1 MKTKSIIAGMLST
14 MLLAV
19 GCNKEDGG
27 NRVTPE
33 AGVKTYASFSV
44 SLLNQSTRAA
54 SIDPNAVTEE
64 TKISDLYIYIFNGG
78 VLETKGQ
85 ITLNTD
91 NKGTTALATTTGT
104 KTIYAVPNYEA
115 TGAIGSLQSDFEKQL
130 IDATDI
136 AEENG
141 FFMAGKTEATL
152 TEKTQEQAIEDAN
165 LIKISVA
172 RGAAKVQ
179 MQFGTNVPV
188 KPVVNATV
196 SNVKFTLAQQNSQT
210 YLAKLIAGEFSPKGK
225 TAEQQDNDNNGT
237 YDHLT
242 KLPTTDDELK
252 WINAGTTY
260 QNTYATSKYLAENV
274 NEAPTTG
281 NTSYVLVELTVKP
294 TQTSDASGNFSSSNL
309 GENADFWVIVKHDAA
324 SGDIIFAAKEDAQNV
339 NKILY
344 FAAESDANTYL
355 TTNTANLTNYK
366 VVKYEKGKSYYRLNI
381 RDIRENNLTKKY
393 AVNRN
398 HYYKVNITEI
408 SNLGFNAA
416 AGTIPTNPTTPLE
429 TQTYI
434 SADITIEAWTVVDMN
449 EPLG

>member
-54 SIDPNAVTEE
+54 SNDPNAVTEE
-64 TKISDLYIYIFNGG
+64 TKISHLYIYIFNGG

-85 ITLNTD
+85 IILNAD
-91 NKGTTALATTTGT
+91 NKGTSALATTTGT
-104 KTIYAVPNYEA
+104 KTIYAVANYNNA
-115 TGAIGSLQSDFEKQL
+115 KGDIGSLQSDFEKQL
-130 IDATDI
+130 IAATDI

-152 TEKTQEQAIEDAN
+152 TERTEEEAKQEAN
-165 LIKISVA
+165 LIQISVV

-196 SNVKFTLAQQNSQT
+196 TNARFTLAQQNSQM

-225 TAEQQDNDNNGT
+225 TVEQTDANADGT
-237 YDHLT
+237 YDHLA
-242 KLPTTDDELK
+242 KLPTTDDEFK

-260 QNTYATSKYLAENV
+260 QNTYADSKYLAENV

-281 NTSYVLVELTVKP
+281 NTSYVLVSLQVTPQATADATGNVTATPLTPNTTFYVLAKKDA
-294 TQTSDASGNFSSSNL
+294 TSGK
-309 GENADFWVIVKHDAA
+309 IT
-324 SGDIIFAAKEDAQNV
+324 FATKDD
-339 NKILY
+339 KILY
-344 FAAESDANTYL
+344 FEQNADATTYKGTQVNL
-355 TTNTANLTNYK
+355 NDYEVLEYTN
-366 VVKYEKGKSYYRLNI
+366 GISYYRLNI
-381 RDIRENNLTKKY
+381 RDIRKTALTEKY

-408 SNLGFNAA
+408 SNLGFNTAT
-416 AGTIPTNPTTPLE
+416 GTIPTEPTTPLE

>member
-1 MKTKSIIAGMLST
+1 MRTKSIIAGMLST

-54 SIDPNAVTEE
+54 SNDPNAVTEE
-64 TKISDLYIYIFNGG
+64 TKISHLYIYIFNGG

-85 ITLNTD
+85 ITLDVN

-104 KTIYAVPNYEA
+104 KTIYAVPNYDA
-115 TGAIGSLQSDFEKQL
+115 KGAIGSLQSDFEKQL
-130 IDATDI
+130 IAATDI

-141 FFMAGKTEATL
+141 FFMAGKKEATL
-152 TEKTQEQAIEDAN
+152 TEQDEDVAIAN
-165 LIKISVA
+165 PIAITVA

-188 KPVVNATV
+188 KSVVNAKV
-196 SNVKFTLAQQNSQT
+196 ANAKFTLAQQNTQM
-210 YLAKLIAGEFSPKGK
+210 YLAKLIAGEFSPKGE
-225 TAEQQDNDNNGT
+225 TAEQIDAAQDGT
-237 YDHLT
+237 YDHLM
-242 KLPTTDDELK
+242 KLPSTDDELK
-252 WINAGTTY
+252 WTNAGQTY

-274 NEAPTTG
+274 NETPTTG
-281 NTSYVLVELTVKP
+281 NTSYVLVCLQVTPQATADATGNVTATPLTPNTTFYVLAKKDA
-294 TQTSDASGNFSSSNL
+294 TSGK
-309 GENADFWVIVKHDAA
+309 IT
-324 SGDIIFAAKEDAQNV
+324 FATKDD
-339 NKILY
+339 KILY
-344 FAAESDANTYL
+344 FEQNADATTYKGTQGNL
-355 TTNTANLTNYK
+355 NNYEVLEYTN
-366 VVKYEKGKSYYRLNI
+366 GISYYRLNI
-381 RDIRENNLTKKY
+381 RDIRKTALTEKY

-408 SNLGFNAA
+408 SNLGFNTAT
-416 AGTIPTNPTTPLE
+416 GTIPTDPTTPLE

-434 SADITIEAWTVVDMN
+434 SADITIETWTVVDMN

>member
-44 SLLNQSTRAA
+44 SLLNQSTRAT
-54 SIDPNAVTEE
+54 SNDPNAVTEE
-64 TKISDLYIYIFNGG
+64 TKIHDLYIYIFNGG

-85 ITLNTD
+85 IILNAD
-91 NKGTTALATTTGT
+91 NKGTSALATTTGT
-104 KTIYAVPNYEA
+104 KTIYAVANYNNA
-115 TGAIGSLQSDFEKQL
+115 KGDIGSLQSDFEKQL

-225 TAEQQDNDNNGT
+225 TAEQQDNDNDGT

-242 KLPTTDDELK
+242 KLPTMEDEFK
-252 WINAGTTY
+252 WINARTTY

-274 NEAPTTG
+274 NQTPTTG
-281 NTSYVLVELTVKP
+281 NTSYVLVSLQVTPQAKADGTGTVITTPLTPGTTFYVLAKKEVSSGKI
-294 TQTSDASGNFSSSNL
+294 TFASK
-309 GENADFWVIVKHDAA
+309 DD
-324 SGDIIFAAKEDAQNV
+324 
-339 NKILY
+339 KILY
-344 FAAESDANTYL
+344 FEQETEANTYKTVDQSVADYEVL
-355 TTNTANLTNYK
+355 KYTN
-366 VVKYEKGKSYYRLNI
+366 GISYYRLNI
-381 RDIRENNLTKKY
+381 RDIRKTNLTEKY

-408 SNLGFNAA
+408 SNLGFNTA
-416 AGTIPTNPTTPLE
+416 AGTIPTDPTTPLE

>member
-1 MKTKSIIAGMLST
+1 MRTKSIIAGMLST

-54 SIDPNAVTEE
+54 SNDPNAVTEE

-104 KTIYAVPNYEA
+104 KTIYAVPNYSA
-115 TGAIGSLQSDFEKQL
+115 MGDIGSLQSDFEKQL
-130 IDATDI
+130 IAATDI

-141 FFMAGKTEATL
+141 FFMAGKTEAIL
-152 TEKTQEQAIEDAN
+152 TELTEEMAKQDGN

-196 SNVKFTLAQQNSQT
+196 ANAKFTLAQQNSQT
-210 YLAKLIAGEFSPKGK
+210 YLAKLIVEGFSPKGK
-225 TAEQQDNDNNGT
+225 NTELQDNDNDGT
-237 YDHLT
+237 YDHLM

-252 WINAGTTY
+252 WIDAKTTY
-260 QNTYATSKYLAENV
+260 QNTYADSKYLAENV
-274 NEAPTTG
+274 NQTPTTG
-281 NTSYVLVELTVKP
+281 NTSYVLVSLQVTPNAKADNAGTVTNGGFTAGTTFYVLAKKDA
-294 TQTSDASGNFSSSNL
+294 TSG
-309 GENADFWVIVKHDAA
+309 K
-324 SGDIIFAAKEDAQNV
+324 IIFATKDD
-339 NKILY
+339 KILY
-344 FAAESDANTYL
+344 FEQNADATTYKGTQVTL
-355 TTNTANLTNYK
+355 NDYEVLEYTN
-366 VVKYEKGKSYYRLNI
+366 GISYYRLNI
-381 RDIRENNLTKKY
+381 RDIRKTALTEKY

-408 SNLGFNAA
+408 SNLGFNTAT
-416 AGTIPTNPTTPLE
+416 GTIPTDPTTPLE

>member
-44 SLLNQSTRAA
+44 SLLNQSTRAT
-54 SIDPNAVTEE
+54 STDHNAVAEE
-64 TKISDLYIYIFNGG
+64 TKISDLSIYIFNGG
-78 VLETKGQ
+78 VLETKGK
-85 ITLNTD
+85 IILDTD

-104 KTIYAVPNYEA
+104 KTIYAVANYNNA
-115 TGAIGSLQSDFEKQL
+115 KGDIGSLQSDFEKQL
-130 IDATDI
+130 IAATDI

-141 FFMAGKTEATL
+141 FFMAGKMETTLIEQTEEEA
-152 TEKTQEQAIEDAN
+152 KQDAK
-165 LIKISVA
+165 LIKITVA

-196 SNVKFTLAQQNSQT
+196 TNARFTLAQQNSHT
-210 YLAKLIAGEFSPKGK
+210 YLAKLIVNGFSSKGK
-225 TAEQQDNDNNGT
+225 SDEQIDADQDGT

-252 WINAGTTY
+252 WINAVTTY
-260 QNTYATSKYLAENV
+260 DNAFDNSKYLAENV
-274 NEAPTTG
+274 NQTPTTG
-281 NTSYVLVELTVKP
+281 NTSYVLVSLQVTPQATADGAGNVINTPLTNGTTFYVLAKKELT
-294 TQTSDASGNFSSSNL
+294 SGK
-309 GENADFWVIVKHDAA
+309 IT
-324 SGDIIFAAKEDAQNV
+324 FALKDNQ
-339 NKILY
+339 ILY
-344 FAAESDANTYL
+344 FKQETDATTYK
-355 TTNTANLTNYK
+355 TTQGDLNDYEVLEYTN
-366 VVKYEKGKSYYRLNI
+366 GISYYRLNI
-381 RDIRENNLTKKY
+381 RDIRKTALTEKY

-408 SNLGFNAA
+408 SNLGFNTA
-416 AGTIPTNPTTPLE
+416 AGTIPTDPTTPLE

>member
-44 SLLNQSTRAA
+44 SLLNQSTRAT
-54 SIDPNAVTEE
+54 SNDPNAVTEE
-64 TKISDLYIYIFNGG
+64 TKIHDLYIYIFNGG

-85 ITLNTD
+85 IILNAD
-91 NKGTTALATTTGT
+91 NKGTSALATTTGT
-104 KTIYAVPNYEA
+104 KTIYAVANYNNA
-115 TGAIGSLQSDFEKQL
+115 KGDIGSLQSDFEKQL
-130 IDATDI
+130 IAATDI

-152 TEKTQEQAIEDAN
+152 TERTEEEAKQEAN
-165 LIKISVA
+165 LIQIFVA

-196 SNVKFTLAQQNSQT
+196 ADAKFTLAQQNSQM
-210 YLAKLIAGEFSPKGK
+210 YLAKLTAGEFSPSGT
-225 TAEQQDNDNNGT
+225 TAEQKDDDRDGT

-242 KLPTTDDELK
+242 KLPTTDVEFK
-252 WINAGTTY
+252 WINAATTY
-260 QNTYATSKYLAENV
+260 QNTYANSKYLAENV
-274 NEAPTTG
+274 NENPTTG
-281 NTSYVLVELTVKP
+281 NTSYVLVSLQVTPQATADATGNVTQTALTPGTTFYVLAKKELT
-294 TQTSDASGNFSSSNL
+294 SGK
-309 GENADFWVIVKHDAA
+309 IT
-324 SGDIIFAAKEDAQNV
+324 FALKDNQ
-339 NKILY
+339 ILY
-344 FAAESDANTYL
+344 FKQEVDATTYKNTQVDLATYNVE
-355 TTNTANLTNYK
+355 TYTN
-366 VVKYEKGKSYYRLNI
+366 GISYYRLNI
-381 RDIRENNLTKKY
+381 RDIRETTLPKKY

-408 SNLGFNAA
+408 SNLGFNTA
-416 AGTIPTNPTTPLE
+416 AGTIPTEPTTPLE
-429 TQTYI
+429 TQTHI
-434 SADITIEAWTVVDMN
+434 SADITIEPWTVVDMN

>member
-1 MKTKSIIAGMLST
+1 MRTKSIIAGMLST

-54 SIDPNAVTEE
+54 SNDPNAVTEE
-64 TKISDLYIYIFNGG
+64 TKISHLYIYIFNGG

-85 ITLNTD
+85 ITLDVN

-104 KTIYAVPNYEA
+104 KTIYAVPNYDA
-115 TGAIGSLQSDFEKQL
+115 KGAIGSLQSDFEKQL
-130 IDATDI
+130 IAATDI

-141 FFMAGKTEATL
+141 FFMAGKKEATL
-152 TEKTQEQAIEDAN
+152 TEQDEDVAIAN
-165 LIKISVA
+165 PIAITVA

-188 KPVVNATV
+188 KSVVNAKV
-196 SNVKFTLAQQNSQT
+196 ANAKFTLAQQNTQM
-210 YLAKLIAGEFSPKGK
+210 YLAKLIAGEFSPKGE
-225 TAEQQDNDNNGT
+225 TAEQIDAAQDGT
-237 YDHLT
+237 YDHLM
-242 KLPTTDDELK
+242 KLPSTDDELK
-252 WINAGTTY
+252 WINAGQTY

-274 NEAPTTG
+274 NETPTTG
-281 NTSYVLVELTVKP
+281 NTSYVLVCLQVTPQATADATGNVTATPLTPNTTFYVLAKKDA
-294 TQTSDASGNFSSSNL
+294 TSGK
-309 GENADFWVIVKHDAA
+309 IT
-324 SGDIIFAAKEDAQNV
+324 FATKDD
-339 NKILY
+339 KILY
-344 FAAESDANTYL
+344 FEQNADATTYKGTQGNL
-355 TTNTANLTNYK
+355 NNYEVLEYTN
-366 VVKYEKGKSYYRLNI
+366 GISYYRLNI
-381 RDIRENNLTKKY
+381 RDIRETALTEKY

-408 SNLGFNAA
+408 SNLGFNTAT
-416 AGTIPTNPTTPLE
+416 GTIPTDPTTPLE

-434 SADITIEAWTVVDMN
+434 SADITIETWTVVDMN

>member
-44 SLLNQSTRAA
+44 SLLNQSTRAT
-54 SIDPNAVTEE
+54 SNDSNAVAEE
-64 TKISDLYIYIFNGG
+64 IKINHLYIYIFNGG
-78 VLETKGQ
+78 VLETKGE
-85 ITLNTD
+85 ISLDTD

-115 TGAIGSLQSDFEKQL
+115 IGAIGSLQSDFEKQL

-152 TEKTQEQAIEDAN
+152 IERTEDEAKQDAN

-188 KPVVNATV
+188 KPVVNASV
-196 SNVKFTLAQQNSQT
+196 AEAKFSLAQQNSQM
-210 YLAKLIAGEFSPKGK
+210 YLAKLTAGEFSPKGK
-225 TAEQQDNDNNGT
+225 TAEQKDDDQDGT

-242 KLPTTDDELK
+242 KLPQADAIK
-252 WINAGTTY
+252 WTAGLTAYDNAFANS
-260 QNTYATSKYLAENV
+260 QYLAENV
-274 NEAPTTG
+274 NQTPTTG
-281 NTSYVLVELTVKP
+281 NTSYVLVSLQVTPQAKADGTGNVIATPLTPGTTFYVLAKKEV
-294 TQTSDASGNFSSSNL
+294 SSGK
-309 GENADFWVIVKHDAA
+309 IT
-324 SGDIIFAAKEDAQNV
+324 FATKDD
-339 NKILY
+339 KILY
-344 FAAESDANTYL
+344 FEQNTDATTYQG
-355 TTNTANLTNYK
+355 TQANLNDYEVLEYTN
-366 VVKYEKGKSYYRLNI
+366 GISYYRLNI
-381 RDIRENNLTKKY
+381 RDIRETDLTKKY

-408 SNLGFNAA
+408 SNLGFNTA
-416 AGTIPTNPTTPLE
+416 AGTIPTDPTTPLE

>member
-54 SIDPNAVTEE
+54 SNDSNADEKE
-64 TKISDLYIYIFNGG
+64 TKISDLNIYIFNGG

-104 KTIYAVPNYEA
+104 KTIYAVPNYNA
-115 TGAIGSLQSDFEKQL
+115 KGDIGSLQSDFEKQL
-130 IDATDI
+130 IVATDI

-152 TEKTQEQAIEDAN
+152 TKQTEEEAKQDAK

-179 MQFGTNVPV
+179 MQFVANVPV

-196 SNVKFTLAQQNSQT
+196 ADAKFTLAQQNSQM
-210 YLAKLIAGEFSPKGK
+210 YLAKLTAEEFSPKGK
-225 TAEQQDNDNNGT
+225 TAEQKDDDQDGT

-242 KLPTTDDELK
+242 KLQTDAIKK
-252 WINAGTTY
+252 WTNGLTMY
-260 QNTYATSKYLAENV
+260 DNTFANSQYLAENV

-281 NTSYVLVELTVKP
+281 NTSYVLVSLQVTPQATADATGNVTATPLVAGTTFYVLAKKEL
-294 TQTSDASGNFSSSNL
+294 ASGK
-309 GENADFWVIVKHDAA
+309 IT
-324 SGDIIFAAKEDAQNV
+324 FATKE

-344 FAAESDANTYL
+344 FKQESDAAAYKTVDQGVADYEVL
-355 TTNTANLTNYK
+355 AYTN
-366 VVKYEKGKSYYRLNI
+366 GISYYRLNI
-381 RDIRENNLTKKY
+381 RDIRETTLTKKY

-408 SNLGFNAA
+408 SNLGFNTA
-416 AGTIPTNPTTPLE
+416 AGTIPTDPTTPLE
-429 TQTYI
+429 TQTHI
-434 SADITIEAWTVVDMN
+434 SADITIEPWTVVDMN

>member
-54 SIDPNAVTEE
+54 STDPNAVTEE
-64 TKISDLYIYIFNGG
+64 IKIHDLYIYIFNGG

-85 ITLNTD
+85 ITLDIN

-104 KTIYAVPNYEA
+104 KTIYAVPNYNA
-115 TGAIGSLQSDFEKQL
+115 KGDIGSLQSDFEKQL

-152 TEKTQEQAIEDAN
+152 TERTEEVAKQEAN
-165 LIKISVA
+165 LIQISVA

-196 SNVKFTLAQQNSQT
+196 TNARFTLAQQNSHT
-210 YLAKLIAGEFSPKGK
+210 YLAKLVDGVSPKGK
-225 TAEQQDNDNNGT
+225 KAEQLDDDNDGT
-237 YDHLT
+237 YDHLM

-252 WINAGTTY
+252 WIDARTTY

-274 NEAPTTG
+274 NQTPTTG
-281 NTSYVLVELTVKP
+281 NTSYVLVSLQVTPQAKADGTGAVIATPLMPGTTFYVLAKKEP
-294 TQTSDASGNFSSSNL
+294 TSGK
-309 GENADFWVIVKHDAA
+309 IT
-324 SGDIIFAAKEDAQNV
+324 FALKDNQ
-339 NKILY
+339 ILY
-344 FAAESDANTYL
+344 FEQETDATTYKTAQGTILNDYEVL
-355 TTNTANLTNYK
+355 TYTN
-366 VVKYEKGKSYYRLNI
+366 GISYYRLNI
-381 RDIRENNLTKKY
+381 RDIRKTALPEKY

-408 SNLGFNAA
+408 SNLGFNTA
-416 AGTIPTNPTTPLE
+416 AGTIPTEPTTPLE

>member
-54 SIDPNAVTEE
+54 STDPNAVATE
-64 TKISDLYIYIFNGG
+64 TKISDLHIYIFNGG
-78 VLETKGQ
+78 VLETKGK

-104 KTIYAVPNYEA
+104 KTIYAVPNYSA
-115 TGAIGSLQSDFEKQL
+115 KGDIGSLQSDFEKQL
-130 IDATDI
+130 IAATDI

-152 TEKTQEQAIEDAN
+152 TEQDENAAIAN
-165 LIKISVA
+165 PIAITVA

-188 KPVVNATV
+188 KPVVNASV
-196 SNVKFTLAQQNSQT
+196 ADAKFTLAQPNSQM
-210 YLAKLIAGEFSPKGK
+210 YLAKLTAGEFSPKGK
-225 TAEQQDNDNNGT
+225 TAEQTDADGDGT

-242 KLPTTDDELK
+242 KLPQEDAIK
-252 WINAGTTY
+252 WTNGLTTY
-260 QNTYATSKYLAENV
+260 DNTFANSQYLAENV

-281 NTSYVLVELTVKP
+281 NTSYVLVSLQVTPQATADATGNVIATPLVAGTTFYVLAKKEL
-294 TQTSDASGNFSSSNL
+294 ASGK
-309 GENADFWVIVKHDAA
+309 IT
-324 SGDIIFAAKEDAQNV
+324 FATKE

-344 FAAESDANTYL
+344 FKQESDA
-355 TTNTANLTNYK
+355 AAYK
-366 VVKYEKGKSYYRLNI
+366 TVDQGVADYEVLAYTKGISYYRLNI
-381 RDIRENNLTKKY
+381 RDIRETTLPKKY

-408 SNLGFNAA
+408 SNLGFNTA
-416 AGTIPTNPTTPLE
+416 AGTIPTDPTTPLE
-429 TQTYI
+429 TQTHI
-434 SADITIEAWTVVDMN
+434 SADITIEPWTVVDMN

>member
-54 SIDPNAVTEE
+54 STDPNAVTEE
-64 TKISDLYIYIFNGG
+64 TKIHDLYIYIFNGG

-85 ITLNTD
+85 IILNAD
-91 NKGTTALATTTGT
+91 NKGTSALATTTGT
-104 KTIYAVPNYEA
+104 KTIYAVANYNNA
-115 TGAIGSLQSDFEKQL
+115 KGDIGSLQSDFEKQL
-130 IDATDI
+130 IAATDI

-152 TEKTQEQAIEDAN
+152 TERTEEEAKQEAN
-165 LIKISVA
+165 LIQISVA

-179 MQFGTNVPV
+179 MQFGDNVPV
-188 KPVVNATV
+188 KSVVNATV
-196 SNVKFTLAQQNSQT
+196 ANAKFTLAQQNSQM
-210 YLAKLIAGEFSPKGK
+210 YLAKLTAGEFSPRGT
-225 TAEQQDNDNNGT
+225 TAEQKDDDRDGT

-242 KLPTTDDELK
+242 KLPTTDVEFK
-252 WINAGTTY
+252 WINAATTY

-281 NTSYVLVELTVKP
+281 NTSYVLVSLQVTPQAKADGTGAVIATPLMPGTTFYVLAKKEP
-294 TQTSDASGNFSSSNL
+294 TSGK
-309 GENADFWVIVKHDAA
+309 IT
-324 SGDIIFAAKEDAQNV
+324 FALKDNQ
-339 NKILY
+339 ILY
-344 FAAESDANTYL
+344 FEQETDATTYKTAQGTILNDYEVL
-355 TTNTANLTNYK
+355 TYTN
-366 VVKYEKGKSYYRLNI
+366 GISYYRLNI
-381 RDIRENNLTKKY
+381 RDIRKTALTEKY

-408 SNLGFNAA
+408 SNLGFNTA
-416 AGTIPTNPTTPLE
+416 AGTIPTEPTTPLE

>member
-1 MKTKSIIAGMLST
+1 MRTKSIIAGMLST

-44 SLLNQSTRAA
+44 SLLNQSTRTT
-54 SIDPNAVTEE
+54 SNDPNAVTEE

-78 VLETKGQ
+78 VLETKGK

-91 NKGTTALATTTGT
+91 NKGTSALATTTGT
-104 KTIYAVPNYEA
+104 KTIYAVPNYSA
-115 TGAIGSLQSDFEKQL
+115 KGDIGSLQSDFEKQL
-130 IDATDI
+130 IAATDI

-152 TEKTQEQAIEDAN
+152 TERTEDEAKQDAN
-165 LIKISVA
+165 LIKIFVA

-196 SNVKFTLAQQNSQT
+196 AEAKFTLAQQNSQT
-210 YLAKLIAGEFSPKGK
+210 YLAKLFVEGFSPKGK
-225 TAEQQDNDNNGT
+225 TAEQKDEDQNGT
-237 YDHLT
+237 YDHLM
-242 KLPTTDDELK
+242 KLPTMDDEFK

-274 NEAPTTG
+274 NQTPTTG
-281 NTSYVLVELTVKP
+281 NTSYVLVSLQVTPQATADATGNVTNTPLTNGTTFYVLAKKELT
-294 TQTSDASGNFSSSNL
+294 SGK
-309 GENADFWVIVKHDAA
+309 IT
-324 SGDIIFAAKEDAQNV
+324 FALKDNQ
-339 NKILY
+339 ILY
-344 FAAESDANTYL
+344 FKQEADATAYKTVDQGVADYEVLTY
-355 TTNTANLTNYK
+355 TN
-366 VVKYEKGKSYYRLNI
+366 GISYYRLNI
-381 RDIRENNLTKKY
+381 RDIRENDLTKKY

-408 SNLGFNAA
+408 SNLGFNTAV
-416 AGTIPTNPTTPLE
+416 GTIPIDPTTPLE

>member
-54 SIDPNAVTEE
+54 SNDPNAVTEE

-91 NKGTTALATTTGT
+91 NKGITALATTTGT

-115 TGAIGSLQSDFEKQL
+115 IGAIGSLQSDFEKQL

-152 TEKTQEQAIEDAN
+152 TKRTEDEAKQEVN
-165 LIKISVA
+165 LIQISVA

-196 SNVKFTLAQQNSQT
+196 TNARFTLAQQNT
-210 YLAKLIAGEFSPKGK
+210 KMFLAKYTYGYMGDVGQ
-225 TAEQQDNDNNGT
+225 TDTDNNGT

-252 WINAGTTY
+252 WIDARTTY

-274 NEAPTTG
+274 NQTPTTG
-281 NTSYVLVELTVKP
+281 NTSYVLVSLQVTPQAKADGTGAVIATPLMPGTTFYVLAKKEP
-294 TQTSDASGNFSSSNL
+294 TSGK
-309 GENADFWVIVKHDAA
+309 IT
-324 SGDIIFAAKEDAQNV
+324 FALKDNQ
-339 NKILY
+339 ILY
-344 FAAESDANTYL
+344 FEQETDATTYKTAQGTILNDYEVL
-355 TTNTANLTNYK
+355 TYTN
-366 VVKYEKGKSYYRLNI
+366 GISYYRLNI
-381 RDIRENNLTKKY
+381 RDIRKTALTEKY

-408 SNLGFNAA
+408 SNLGFNTA
-416 AGTIPTNPTTPLE
+416 AGTIPTEPTTPLE

>member
-44 SLLNQSTRAA
+44 SLLNQSTRAT
-54 SIDPNAVTEE
+54 STDHNAVAEE
-64 TKISDLYIYIFNGG
+64 TKISDLSIYIFNGG
-78 VLETKGQ
+78 VLETKGK
-85 ITLNTD
+85 IILDTD
-91 NKGTTALATTTGT
+91 NKGTTPLATTTGP
-104 KTIYAVPNYEA
+104 KTIYAVANYNNA
-115 TGAIGSLQSDFEKQL
+115 KGDIGSLQSDFEKQL
-130 IDATDI
+130 IAAADI

-152 TEKTQEQAIEDAN
+152 TKKTQEQAIEDAN

-196 SNVKFTLAQQNSQT
+196 AAAKFTLAQQNT
-210 YLAKLIAGEFSPKGK
+210 KMYLAKLTAGEFSPKGK
-225 TAEQQDNDNNGT
+225 TAEQTDTDDGT

-242 KLPTTDDELK
+242 KLPTMDDELK

-274 NEAPTTG
+274 NQTPTTG
-281 NTSYVLVELTVKP
+281 NTSYVLVSLQVTPQATADGAGNVINTPLTNGTTFYVLAKKELT
-294 TQTSDASGNFSSSNL
+294 SGK
-309 GENADFWVIVKHDAA
+309 IT
-324 SGDIIFAAKEDAQNV
+324 FALKDNQ
-339 NKILY
+339 ILY
-344 FAAESDANTYL
+344 FKQETDATTYK
-355 TTNTANLTNYK
+355 TTQGDLNDYEVLEYTN
-366 VVKYEKGKSYYRLNI
+366 GISYYRLNI
-381 RDIRENNLTKKY
+381 RDIRKTALTEKY

-408 SNLGFNAA
+408 SNLGFNTA
-416 AGTIPTNPTTPLE
+416 AGTIPTDPATPLE

>member
-1 MKTKSIIAGMLST
+1 MRTKSIIAGMLST

-54 SIDPNAVTEE
+54 SNDPNAVTEE
-64 TKISDLYIYIFNGG
+64 TKISHLYIYIFNGG

-85 ITLNTD
+85 ITLDVN

-104 KTIYAVPNYEA
+104 KTIYAVPNYDA
-115 TGAIGSLQSDFEKQL
+115 KGAIGSLQSDFEKQL
-130 IDATDI
+130 IAATDI

-141 FFMAGKTEATL
+141 FFMAGKKEATL
-152 TEKTQEQAIEDAN
+152 TGQNEDVAIAN
-165 LIKISVA
+165 PIAITVA

-188 KPVVNATV
+188 KSVVNAKV
-196 SNVKFTLAQQNSQT
+196 ANAKFTLAQQNTQM
-210 YLAKLIAGEFSPKGK
+210 YLAKLIAGEFSPKGE
-225 TAEQQDNDNNGT
+225 TAEQTDADQDGT
-237 YDHLT
+237 YDHLM
-242 KLPTTDDELK
+242 KLPSTDEELK
-252 WINAGTTY
+252 WINAGQTY

-274 NEAPTTG
+274 NETPTTG
-281 NTSYVLVELTVKP
+281 NTSYVLVCLQVTPQATADATGNVTATPLMPNTTFYVLAKKDA
-294 TQTSDASGNFSSSNL
+294 TSGK
-309 GENADFWVIVKHDAA
+309 IT
-324 SGDIIFAAKEDAQNV
+324 FATKDD
-339 NKILY
+339 KILY
-344 FAAESDANTYL
+344 FEQNADATTYKGTQVNL
-355 TTNTANLTNYK
+355 NDYEVLEYTN
-366 VVKYEKGKSYYRLNI
+366 GISYYRLNI
-381 RDIRENNLTKKY
+381 RDIRKTALTEKY

-408 SNLGFNAA
+408 SNLGFNTAT
-416 AGTIPTNPTTPLE
+416 GTIPTDPTTPLE

-434 SADITIEAWTVVDMN
+434 SADITIETWTVVDMN

>member
-54 SIDPNAVTEE
+54 STDPNAVAEE

-104 KTIYAVPNYEA
+104 KTIYAVSNYNA
-115 TGAIGSLQSDFEKQL
+115 KGDIGSLQSDFEKQL

-179 MQFGTNVPV
+179 MQFGNNVPV

-196 SNVKFTLAQQNSQT
+196 AEAKFTLAQQNSQT
-210 YLAKLIAGEFSPKGK
+210 YLAKLIVGGFSSKGK
-225 TAEQQDNDNNGT
+225 STEQLDDDNDGT
-237 YDHLT
+237 YDHLM
-242 KLPTTDDELK
+242 KLPTMEDEFK
-252 WINAGTTY
+252 WINAGLTY

-274 NEAPTTG
+274 NENPTTG
-281 NTSYVLVELTVKP
+281 NTSYVLVSLQVTPQAKADGAGNVIETPLTPGTTFYVLAKKEVSLGKI
-294 TQTSDASGNFSSSNL
+294 TFASK
-309 GENADFWVIVKHDAA
+309 DD
-324 SGDIIFAAKEDAQNV
+324 
-339 NKILY
+339 KILY
-344 FAAESDANTYL
+344 FEQETDANTYKTVDQSVADYEML
-355 TTNTANLTNYK
+355 KYTN
-366 VVKYEKGKSYYRLNI
+366 GISYYRLNI
-381 RDIRENNLTKKY
+381 RDIRKTNLTEKY

-408 SNLGFNAA
+408 SNLGFNTA
-416 AGTIPTNPTTPLE
+416 AGTIPTEPTTPLE
-429 TQTYI
+429 TQTHI
-434 SADITIEAWTVVDMN
+434 SADITIEPWMVVDMN

>member
-1 MKTKSIIAGMLST
+1 MRTKSIIAGMLST

-54 SIDPNAVTEE
+54 SNDPNAVTEE
-64 TKISDLYIYIFNGG
+64 TKISHLYIYIFNGG

-85 ITLNTD
+85 IALDVN

-104 KTIYAVPNYEA
+104 KTIYAVPNYDA
-115 TGAIGSLQSDFEKQL
+115 KGAIGSLQSDFEKQL
-130 IDATDI
+130 IVATDI

-141 FFMAGKTEATL
+141 FFMAGKKEATL
-152 TEKTQEQAIEDAN
+152 TEQDEDAAIAN
-165 LIKISVA
+165 PIAITVA

-188 KPVVNATV
+188 KSVVNAKV
-196 SNVKFTLAQQNSQT
+196 ANAKFTLAQQNTQM

-225 TAEQQDNDNNGT
+225 TAEQTDADQDGT
-237 YDHLT
+237 YDHLM
-242 KLPTTDDELK
+242 KLPSTDDELK
-252 WINAGTTY
+252 WINAGQTY

-274 NEAPTTG
+274 NETPTTG
-281 NTSYVLVELTVKP
+281 NTSYVLVCLQVTPQATADATGNVTATPLTPNTTFYVLAKKDA
-294 TQTSDASGNFSSSNL
+294 TSGK
-309 GENADFWVIVKHDAA
+309 IT
-324 SGDIIFAAKEDAQNV
+324 FATKDD
-339 NKILY
+339 KILY
-344 FAAESDANTYL
+344 FEQKADATTYKGTQVNL
-355 TTNTANLTNYK
+355 NDYEVLEYTN
-366 VVKYEKGKSYYRLNI
+366 GISYYRLNI
-381 RDIRENNLTKKY
+381 RDIRKTALTEKY

-408 SNLGFNAA
+408 SNLGFNTAT
-416 AGTIPTNPTTPLE
+416 GTIPTDPTTPLE

-434 SADITIEAWTVVDMN
+434 SADITIETWTVVDMN

>member
-1 MKTKSIIAGMLST
+1 MRTKSIIAGMLST

-44 SLLNQSTRAA
+44 SLLNQSTRAV
-54 SIDPNAVTEE
+54 SNDPNAVTEE
-64 TKISDLYIYIFNGG
+64 TKISALYIYIFNGG

-104 KTIYAVPNYEA
+104 KTIYAVPNYSA
-115 TGAIGSLQSDFEKQL
+115 KGDIGSLQSDFEKQL
-130 IDATDI
+130 IAAMDI

-141 FFMAGKTEATL
+141 FFMAGKAEATL
-152 TEKTQEQAIEDAN
+152 TEQEEDAA
-165 LIKISVA
+165 IADPIVITVA

-188 KPVVNATV
+188 KSVVNAKV
-196 SNVKFTLAQQNSQT
+196 ANAKFTLAQQNTQM
-210 YLAKLIAGEFSPKGK
+210 YLAKLIAGEFSPKGEI
-225 TAEQQDNDNNGT
+225 AEQTDADQDGT
-237 YDHLT
+237 YDHLM
-242 KLPTTDDELK
+242 KLPSTDDELK
-252 WINAGTTY
+252 WINAGQTY

-274 NEAPTTG
+274 NETPTTG
-281 NTSYVLVELTVKP
+281 NTSYVLVNLQVTPQATADATGNV
-294 TQTSDASGNFSSSNL
+294 TQTALASGTTFYVL
-309 GENADFWVIVKHDAA
+309 AKKDAT
-324 SGDIIFAAKEDAQNV
+324 SGKITFATKDD
-339 NKILY
+339 KILY
-344 FAAESDANTYL
+344 FEQNADATTYKGTQVNL
-355 TTNTANLTNYK
+355 NDYEVLEYTN
-366 VVKYEKGKSYYRLNI
+366 GISYYRLNI
-381 RDIRENNLTKKY
+381 RDIRKTALTEKY

-408 SNLGFNAA
+408 SNLGFNTAT
-416 AGTIPTNPTTPLE
+416 GTIPTDPTTPLE

-434 SADITIEAWTVVDMN
+434 SADITIETWTVVDMN

>member
-54 SIDPNAVTEE
+54 STDPNAVATE
-64 TKISDLYIYIFNGG
+64 TKISDLHIYIFNGG
-78 VLETKGQ
+78 VLETKGK

-104 KTIYAVPNYEA
+104 KTIYAVPNYSA
-115 TGAIGSLQSDFEKQL
+115 KGDIGSLQSDFEKQL
-130 IDATDI
+130 IAATDI

-152 TEKTQEQAIEDAN
+152 TEQDENAAIAN
-165 LIKISVA
+165 PIAITVA

-188 KPVVNATV
+188 KPVVNASV
-196 SNVKFTLAQQNSQT
+196 ADAKFTLAQPNSQM
-210 YLAKLIAGEFSPKGK
+210 YLAKLTAGEFSPKGK
-225 TAEQQDNDNNGT
+225 TAEQTDADRDGT

-242 KLPTTDDELK
+242 KLPQEDAIK
-252 WINAGTTY
+252 WTNGLTTY
-260 QNTYATSKYLAENV
+260 DNTFANSQYLAENV

-281 NTSYVLVELTVKP
+281 NTSYVLVSLQVTPQATAGATGNVIATPLVAGTTFYVLAKKEL
-294 TQTSDASGNFSSSNL
+294 ASGK
-309 GENADFWVIVKHDAA
+309 IT
-324 SGDIIFAAKEDAQNV
+324 FATKE

-344 FAAESDANTYL
+344 FKQESDA
-355 TTNTANLTNYK
+355 AAYK
-366 VVKYEKGKSYYRLNI
+366 TVDQGVADYEVLAYTKGISYYRLNI
-381 RDIRENNLTKKY
+381 RDIRETTLPKKY

-408 SNLGFNAA
+408 SNLGFNTA
-416 AGTIPTNPTTPLE
+416 AGTIPTDPTTPLE
-429 TQTYI
+429 TQTHI
-434 SADITIEAWTVVDMN
+434 SADITIEPWTVVDMN

>member
-54 SIDPNAVTEE
+54 SNDPNAVTEE
-64 TKISDLYIYIFNGG
+64 TKISHLYIYIFNGG

-85 ITLNTD
+85 ITLDVN

-104 KTIYAVPNYEA
+104 KTIYAVPNYNA
-115 TGAIGSLQSDFEKQL
+115 KGAIGSLQSDFEKQL
-130 IDATDI
+130 IAATDI

-152 TEKTQEQAIEDAN
+152 TERTQEQAIEDAN

-179 MQFGTNVPV
+179 MQFVANVPV

-196 SNVKFTLAQQNSQT
+196 ADAKFTLAQQNSQM
-210 YLAKLIAGEFSPKGK
+210 YLAKLTAGEFSPKGK
-225 TAEQQDNDNNGT
+225 TAEQTDTDGDGT

-242 KLPTTDDELK
+242 KLPMTDVEFK
-252 WINAGTTY
+252 WINAATTY
-260 QNTYATSKYLAENV
+260 QNTYANSKYLAENV
-274 NEAPTTG
+274 NEHPTTG
-281 NTSYVLVELTVKP
+281 NTSYVLVSLQVTPQATADATGNVTQTALTPGTTFYVLAKKELT
-294 TQTSDASGNFSSSNL
+294 SGK
-309 GENADFWVIVKHDAA
+309 IT
-324 SGDIIFAAKEDAQNV
+324 FALKDNQ
-339 NKILY
+339 ILY
-344 FAAESDANTYL
+344 FKQEVDATTYKNTQVDLATYNVE
-355 TTNTANLTNYK
+355 TYTN
-366 VVKYEKGKSYYRLNI
+366 GISYYRLNI
-381 RDIRENNLTKKY
+381 RDIRETTLPKKY

-408 SNLGFNAA
+408 SNLGFNTA
-416 AGTIPTNPTTPLE
+416 AGTIPTDPTTPLE
-429 TQTYI
+429 TQTHI
-434 SADITIEAWTVVDMN
+434 SADITIEPWTVVDMN

>member
-1 MKTKSIIAGMLST
+1 MRTKSIIAGMLST

-54 SIDPNAVTEE
+54 SNDPNAVTEE

-165 LIKISVA
+165 LIKIFVA

-196 SNVKFTLAQQNSQT
+196 AEAKFTLAQQNT
-210 YLAKLIAGEFSPKGK
+210 KMYLAKLTAGEFSPKGK
-225 TAEQQDNDNNGT
+225 TAEQTDTDKDGT

-242 KLPTTDDELK
+242 KLPQTDAIK
-252 WINAGTTY
+252 WTAGLTAYDNAFANS
-260 QNTYATSKYLAENV
+260 QYLAENV
-274 NEAPTTG
+274 NENPTTG
-281 NTSYVLVELTVKP
+281 NTSYVLVSLQVTPQAKADDTGNVIATPLTPGTTFYVLAKKEA
-294 TQTSDASGNFSSSNL
+294 TSGKITFASK
-309 GENADFWVIVKHDAA
+309 DD
-324 SGDIIFAAKEDAQNV
+324 
-339 NKILY
+339 KILY
-344 FAAESDANTYL
+344 FEQKADAATYK
-355 TTNTANLTNYK
+355 TNQGGGNLNDYEVLEYTN
-366 VVKYEKGKSYYRLNI
+366 GISYYRLNI
-381 RDIRENNLTKKY
+381 RDIRENDLTKKY

-408 SNLGFNAA
+408 SNLGFNTA
-416 AGTIPTNPTTPLE
+416 AGTIPTEPTTPLE

>member
-54 SIDPNAVTEE
+54 SNDSNADEKE
-64 TKISDLYIYIFNGG
+64 TKIRDLNIYIFNGG

-91 NKGTTALATTTGT
+91 NKGITALATTTGT
-104 KTIYAVPNYEA
+104 KTIYAVANYNNAQE
-115 TGAIGSLQSDFEKQL
+115 AIGSLQSDFEKQL
-130 IDATDI
+130 IAATDI

-152 TEKTQEQAIEDAN
+152 TERTEEEAKQEAN
-165 LIKISVA
+165 LIQISVA

-188 KPVVNATV
+188 KPVVNASV
-196 SNVKFTLAQQNSQT
+196 ADAKFTLAQQNSQM
-210 YLAKLIAGEFSPKGK
+210 YLAKLTAGEFSPSGT
-225 TAEQQDNDNNGT
+225 TAEQKDDDRDGT

-242 KLPTTDDELK
+242 KLPTTDVEFK
-252 WINAGTTY
+252 WINAATTY
-260 QNTYATSKYLAENV
+260 QNTYANSKYLAENV

-281 NTSYVLVELTVKP
+281 NTSYVLVSLQVTPQATADATGNVTATPLVAGTTFYVLAKKEL
-294 TQTSDASGNFSSSNL
+294 ASGK
-309 GENADFWVIVKHDAA
+309 IT
-324 SGDIIFAAKEDAQNV
+324 FALKDNQ
-339 NKILY
+339 ILY
-344 FAAESDANTYL
+344 FSQASDATAYKAAQGVDLAAYDVETY
-355 TTNTANLTNYK
+355 TN
-366 VVKYEKGKSYYRLNI
+366 GISYYRLNI
-381 RDIRENNLTKKY
+381 RDIRETTLTKKY

-408 SNLGFNAA
+408 SNLGFNTA
-416 AGTIPTNPTTPLE
+416 AGTIPTEPTTPLE
-429 TQTYI
+429 TQTHI
-434 SADITIEAWTVVDMN
+434 SADITIEPWTVVDMN

>member
-1 MKTKSIIAGMLST
+1 MRTKSIIAGMLST

-54 SIDPNAVTEE
+54 SNDPNAVTEE

-104 KTIYAVPNYEA
+104 KTIYAVPNYNA
-115 TGAIGSLQSDFEKQL
+115 KGDIGSLQSDFEKQL
-130 IDATDI
+130 IAATDI

-152 TEKTQEQAIEDAN
+152 IERTEDEAKQDTN

-179 MQFGTNVPV
+179 MQFEANVPV

-196 SNVKFTLAQQNSQT
+196 ANAKFTLAQQNSQT
-210 YLAKLIAGEFSPKGK
+210 YLAKLIVEGFSPKGK
-225 TAEQQDNDNNGT
+225 GAEQTDANQDGT
-237 YDHLT
+237 YDHLM

-252 WINAGTTY
+252 WIDAGTTY
-260 QNTYATSKYLAENV
+260 QNTYDKSKYLAENV
-274 NEAPTTG
+274 NESPTTG
-281 NTSYVLVELTVKP
+281 NTSYVLVSLQVTPQATADGTGNVTNTPLTLGTTFYVLAKKEV
-294 TQTSDASGNFSSSNL
+294 ASGK
-309 GENADFWVIVKHDAA
+309 IT
-324 SGDIIFAAKEDAQNV
+324 FATKE

-344 FAAESDANTYL
+344 FKQESDATTYKTTQVELNNYEVL
-355 TTNTANLTNYK
+355 TYTNG
-366 VVKYEKGKSYYRLNI
+366 VSYYRLNI
-381 RDIRENNLTKKY
+381 RDIRETVLTKKY

-408 SNLGFNAA
+408 SNLGFNTA
-416 AGTIPTNPTTPLE
+416 AGTIPTTPTTPLE

>member
-44 SLLNQSTRAA
+44 SLLNQSTRAT
-54 SIDPNAVTEE
+54 SNDSNAVAEE
-64 TKISDLYIYIFNGG
+64 IKINHLYIYIFNGG
-78 VLETKGQ
+78 VLETKGE
-85 ITLNTD
+85 ISLDTD
-91 NKGTTALATTTGT
+91 NKGTTTLATTTGT

-115 TGAIGSLQSDFEKQL
+115 IGAIGSLQSDFEKQL

-152 TEKTQEQAIEDAN
+152 IERTEDEAKQDVN
-165 LIKISVA
+165 LINISVA

-188 KPVVNATV
+188 KPVVNASV
-196 SNVKFTLAQQNSQT
+196 AEAKFSLAQQNSQM
-210 YLAKLIAGEFSPKGK
+210 YLAKLTAGEFSPKGK
-225 TAEQQDNDNNGT
+225 TAEQKDDDQDGT

-242 KLPTTDDELK
+242 KLPQADAIK
-252 WINAGTTY
+252 WTAGLTAYDNAFANS
-260 QNTYATSKYLAENV
+260 QYLAENV
-274 NEAPTTG
+274 NQTPTTG
-281 NTSYVLVELTVKP
+281 NTSYVLVSLQVTPLATADATGNVTQPALTPGTTFYVLAKKELT
-294 TQTSDASGNFSSSNL
+294 SGK
-309 GENADFWVIVKHDAA
+309 IT
-324 SGDIIFAAKEDAQNV
+324 FATKDD
-339 NKILY
+339 KILY
-344 FAAESDANTYL
+344 FKQESDAAAYKAAQGVDLAAYDVETY
-355 TTNTANLTNYK
+355 TN
-366 VVKYEKGKSYYRLNI
+366 GISYYRLNI
-381 RDIRENNLTKKY
+381 RDIRETTLTKKY

-408 SNLGFNAA
+408 SNLGFNTA
-416 AGTIPTNPTTPLE
+416 AGTIPTDPTTPLE
-429 TQTYI
+429 TQTHI
-434 SADITIEAWTVVDMN
+434 SADITIEPWTVVDMN

>member
-54 SIDPNAVTEE
+54 STDPNAVTEE
-64 TKISDLYIYIFNGG
+64 TKIRDLNIYIFNGG
-78 VLETKGQ
+78 VLETKGR

-91 NKGTTALATTTGT
+91 NKGITALATTTGT
-104 KTIYAVPNYEA
+104 KTIYAVANYNNA
-115 TGAIGSLQSDFEKQL
+115 KGDIGSLQSDFEKQL
-130 IDATDI
+130 IAATDI

-152 TEKTQEQAIEDAN
+152 TEQDENAAIAN
-165 LIKISVA
+165 PIAITVA

-179 MQFGTNVPV
+179 MQFGDNVPV
-188 KPVVNATV
+188 KSVVNATV
-196 SNVKFTLAQQNSQT
+196 ANAKFTLAQQNSQM
-210 YLAKLIAGEFSPKGK
+210 YLAKLTAGEFSPRGT
-225 TAEQQDNDNNGT
+225 TAEQKDDDRDGT

-252 WINAGTTY
+252 WINAVTTY
-260 QNTYATSKYLAENV
+260 DNAFDNSKYLAENV

-281 NTSYVLVELTVKP
+281 NTSYVLVSLQVTPQAKADGTGAVIATPLMPGTTFYVLAKKEP
-294 TQTSDASGNFSSSNL
+294 TSGK
-309 GENADFWVIVKHDAA
+309 IT
-324 SGDIIFAAKEDAQNV
+324 FALKDNQ
-339 NKILY
+339 ILY
-344 FAAESDANTYL
+344 FEQETDATTYKTAQGTILNDYEVL
-355 TTNTANLTNYK
+355 TYTN
-366 VVKYEKGKSYYRLNI
+366 GISYYRLNI
-381 RDIRENNLTKKY
+381 RDIRKTALTEKY

-408 SNLGFNAA
+408 SNLGFNTA
-416 AGTIPTNPTTPLE
+416 AGTIPTEPTTPLE

>member
-19 GCNKEDGG
+19 GCNKEHGG
-27 NRVTPE
+27 NRVAPE

-54 SIDPNAVTEE
+54 STDSNAVATE
-64 TKISDLYIYIFNGG
+64 TKISDLNIYIFNGG

-104 KTIYAVPNYEA
+104 KTIYAVPNYNA
-115 TGAIGSLQSDFEKQL
+115 KGDIGSLQSDFEKQL
-130 IDATDI
+130 IAATDI

-152 TEKTQEQAIEDAN
+152 TEQDENAAIAN
-165 LIKISVA
+165 PIAITVA

-179 MQFGTNVPV
+179 MQFVANVPV
-188 KPVVNATV
+188 KPVVNAIV
-196 SNVKFTLAQQNSQT
+196 ADAKFTLAQQNSQM
-210 YLAKLIAGEFSPKGK
+210 YLAKLTAGEFSPKGK
-225 TAEQQDNDNNGT
+225 TAEQTDADGDGT

-242 KLPTTDDELK
+242 KLQTDAIK
-252 WINAGTTY
+252 WTNGLTTY
-260 QNTYATSKYLAENV
+260 DNTFANSQYLAENV

-281 NTSYVLVELTVKP
+281 NTSYVLVSLQVTPQATADATGNVTATPLVAGTTFYVLAKKEL
-294 TQTSDASGNFSSSNL
+294 ASGK
-309 GENADFWVIVKHDAA
+309 IT
-324 SGDIIFAAKEDAQNV
+324 FALKDNQ
-339 NKILY
+339 ILY
-344 FAAESDANTYL
+344 FKQEADATSYKATQGELVDYEVLTY
-355 TTNTANLTNYK
+355 TN
-366 VVKYEKGKSYYRLNI
+366 GISYYRLNI
-381 RDIRENNLTKKY
+381 RDIRETTLPKKY

-408 SNLGFNAA
+408 SNLGFNTA
-416 AGTIPTNPTTPLE
+416 AGTIPTEPTTPLE
-429 TQTYI
+429 TQTHI
-434 SADITIEAWTVVDMN
+434 SADITIEPWTVVDMN

>member
-54 SIDPNAVTEE
+54 STDPNAVTEE
-64 TKISDLYIYIFNGG
+64 TKIRDLNIYIFNGG
-78 VLETKGQ
+78 VLETKGR

-91 NKGTTALATTTGT
+91 NKGITALATTTGT
-104 KTIYAVPNYEA
+104 KTIYAVANYNNA
-115 TGAIGSLQSDFEKQL
+115 QGAIGSLQSDFEKQL
-130 IDATDI
+130 IAATDI

-152 TEKTQEQAIEDAN
+152 TEQDENAAIAN
-165 LIKISVA
+165 PIAITVA

-179 MQFGTNVPV
+179 MQFGDNVPV
-188 KPVVNATV
+188 KSVVNATV
-196 SNVKFTLAQQNSQT
+196 ANAKFTLAQQNSQM
-210 YLAKLIAGEFSPKGK
+210 YLAKLTAGEFSPRGT
-225 TAEQQDNDNNGT
+225 TAEQKDDDRDGT

-242 KLPTTDDELK
+242 KLPTTDVEFK
-252 WINAGTTY
+252 WINAATTY

-281 NTSYVLVELTVKP
+281 NTSYVLVSLQVTPQAKADGTGTVIATPLMPGTTFYVLAKKEP
-294 TQTSDASGNFSSSNL
+294 TSGK
-309 GENADFWVIVKHDAA
+309 IT
-324 SGDIIFAAKEDAQNV
+324 FALKDNQ
-339 NKILY
+339 ILY
-344 FAAESDANTYL
+344 FEQETDATTYKTAQGTILNDYEVL
-355 TTNTANLTNYK
+355 TYTN
-366 VVKYEKGKSYYRLNI
+366 GISYYRLNI
-381 RDIRENNLTKKY
+381 RDIRKTALTEKY

-408 SNLGFNAA
+408 SNLGFNTA
-416 AGTIPTNPTTPLE
+416 AGTIPTKPTTPLE

>member
-44 SLLNQSTRAA
+44 SLLNQSTRAT
-54 SIDPNAVTEE
+54 SNDPNAVTEE
-64 TKISDLYIYIFNGG
+64 TKIHDLYIYIFNGG

-85 ITLNTD
+85 IILNAD
-91 NKGTTALATTTGT
+91 NKGTSALATTTGT
-104 KTIYAVPNYEA
+104 KTIYAVANYNNA
-115 TGAIGSLQSDFEKQL
+115 KGDIGSLQSDFEKQL
-130 IDATDI
+130 IAATDI

-152 TEKTQEQAIEDAN
+152 TERTEEEAKQEAN
-165 LIKISVA
+165 LIQISVV

-196 SNVKFTLAQQNSQT
+196 TNARFTLAQQNSHT
-210 YLAKLIAGEFSPKGK
+210 YLAKLIVNGFSSKGK
-225 TAEQQDNDNNGT
+225 RVEQTDADRDGT

-252 WINAGTTY
+252 WINAVTTY
-260 QNTYATSKYLAENV
+260 DNAFDNSKYLAENV
-274 NEAPTTG
+274 NENPTTG
-281 NTSYVLVELTVKP
+281 NTSYVLVSLQVTPQTKADNTGAVIATPLTPGTTFYVLAKKEA
-294 TQTSDASGNFSSSNL
+294 TSGK
-309 GENADFWVIVKHDAA
+309 IT
-324 SGDIIFAAKEDAQNV
+324 FATKED
-339 NKILY
+339 KILY
-344 FAAESDANTYL
+344 FEQETDAATYKNAQVDL
-355 TTNTANLTNYK
+355 TTYEVLAYTN
-366 VVKYEKGKSYYRLNI
+366 GISYYRLNI
-381 RDIRENNLTKKY
+381 RDIRETDLTKKY

-408 SNLGFNAA
+408 SNLGFNTA
-416 AGTIPTNPTTPLE
+416 AGTIPTDPTTPLE
-429 TQTYI
+429 TQTFI

>member
-1 MKTKSIIAGMLST
+1 MRTKSIIAGMLST

-54 SIDPNAVTEE
+54 SNDPNAVTEE
-64 TKISDLYIYIFNGG
+64 TKISHLYIYIFNGG

-85 ITLNTD
+85 ITLGVN

-104 KTIYAVPNYEA
+104 KTIYAVPNYDA
-115 TGAIGSLQSDFEKQL
+115 KGAIGSLQSDFEKQL
-130 IDATDI
+130 IAATDI

-141 FFMAGKTEATL
+141 FFMAGKKEATL
-152 TEKTQEQAIEDAN
+152 TEQDEDAAIAN
-165 LIKISVA
+165 PIAITVA

-188 KPVVNATV
+188 KSVVNAEV
-196 SNVKFTLAQQNSQT
+196 ANAKFTLAQQNTQM
-210 YLAKLIAGEFSPKGK
+210 YLAKLIAGEFSPKGE
-225 TAEQQDNDNNGT
+225 TAEQTDTDQDGT
-237 YDHLT
+237 YDHLM
-242 KLPTTDDELK
+242 KLPSTDDELK
-252 WINAGTTY
+252 WINAGQTY

-274 NEAPTTG
+274 NKTPTTG
-281 NTSYVLVELTVKP
+281 NTSYVLVCLQVTPQATADATGNVTATPLTPNTTFYVLAKKDA
-294 TQTSDASGNFSSSNL
+294 TSGK
-309 GENADFWVIVKHDAA
+309 IT
-324 SGDIIFAAKEDAQNV
+324 FATKDD
-339 NKILY
+339 KILY
-344 FAAESDANTYL
+344 FEQNADATTYKGTQVKL
-355 TTNTANLTNYK
+355 NDYEVLEYTN
-366 VVKYEKGKSYYRLNI
+366 GISYYRLNI
-381 RDIRENNLTKKY
+381 RDIRKTALTEKY

-408 SNLGFNAA
+408 SNLGFNTAT
-416 AGTIPTNPTTPLE
+416 GTIPTDPTTPLE

-434 SADITIEAWTVVDMN
+434 SADITIETWTVVDMN

>member
-54 SIDPNAVTEE
+54 STDPNAVATE
-64 TKISDLYIYIFNGG
+64 TKISDLHIYIFNGG
-78 VLETKGQ
+78 VLETKGK

-104 KTIYAVPNYEA
+104 KTIYAVPNYSA
-115 TGAIGSLQSDFEKQL
+115 KGDIGSLQSDFEKQL
-130 IDATDI
+130 IAATDI

-152 TEKTQEQAIEDAN
+152 TEQDENAAIAN
-165 LIKISVA
+165 PIAITVA

-188 KPVVNATV
+188 KPVVNASV
-196 SNVKFTLAQQNSQT
+196 ADAKFTLAQPNSQM
-210 YLAKLIAGEFSPKGK
+210 YLAKLTAGEFSPKGK
-225 TAEQQDNDNNGT
+225 TAEQTDADGDGT

-242 KLPTTDDELK
+242 KLPQEDAIK
-252 WINAGTTY
+252 WTNGLTTY
-260 QNTYATSKYLAENV
+260 DNTFANSQYLAENV

-281 NTSYVLVELTVKP
+281 NTSYVLVSLQVTPQATADATGNVIQTALTPGTTFYVLAKKEL
-294 TQTSDASGNFSSSNL
+294 ASGK
-309 GENADFWVIVKHDAA
+309 IT
-324 SGDIIFAAKEDAQNV
+324 FALKDNQ
-339 NKILY
+339 ILY
-344 FAAESDANTYL
+344 FKQEVDATTYKNTQVDLATYNVE
-355 TTNTANLTNYK
+355 TYTN
-366 VVKYEKGKSYYRLNI
+366 GISYYRLNI
-381 RDIRENNLTKKY
+381 RDIRETTLTKKY

-408 SNLGFNAA
+408 SNLGFNTA
-416 AGTIPTNPTTPLE
+416 AGTIPTEPTTPLE
-429 TQTYI
+429 TQTHI
-434 SADITIEAWTVVDMN
+434 SADITIEPWTVVDMN

>member
-54 SIDPNAVTEE
+54 STDPNAVATE
-64 TKISDLYIYIFNGG
+64 TKISDLNIYIFNGG

-104 KTIYAVPNYEA
+104 KTIYAVPNYSA
-115 TGAIGSLQSDFEKQL
+115 KGAIGSLQSDFEKQL
-130 IDATDI
+130 IAAMDI

-152 TEKTQEQAIEDAN
+152 TERTQEQAIEDAN

-188 KPVVNATV
+188 KPVVNASV
-196 SNVKFTLAQQNSQT
+196 ADAKFTLAQQNSLM
-210 YLAKLIAGEFSPKGK
+210 YLAKLTAGEFSPKGK
-225 TAEQQDNDNNGT
+225 TAEQTDADGDGT

-242 KLPTTDDELK
+242 KLPTTDVEFK
-252 WINAGTTY
+252 WINAATTY
-260 QNTYATSKYLAENV
+260 QNTYANSKYLAENV

-281 NTSYVLVELTVKP
+281 NTSYVLVSLQVTPQATADATGNVTATPLVAGTTFYVLAKKEL
-294 TQTSDASGNFSSSNL
+294 ASGK
-309 GENADFWVIVKHDAA
+309 IT
-324 SGDIIFAAKEDAQNV
+324 FALKDNQ
-339 NKILY
+339 ILY
-344 FAAESDANTYL
+344 FSQASDATAYKAAQGVDLAAYDVETY
-355 TTNTANLTNYK
+355 TN
-366 VVKYEKGKSYYRLNI
+366 GISYYRLNI
-381 RDIRENNLTKKY
+381 RDIRETTLTKKY

-408 SNLGFNAA
+408 SNLGFNTA
-416 AGTIPTNPTTPLE
+416 AGTIPTEPTTPLE

-434 SADITIEAWTVVDMN
+434 SADITIEPWTVVDMN

>member
-54 SIDPNAVTEE
+54 SNDSNAVAEE
-64 TKISDLYIYIFNGG
+64 TKISDLHIYIFNGG
-78 VLETKGQ
+78 VLETKGK
-85 ITLNTD
+85 ITLDGN
-91 NKGTTALATTTGT
+91 NKGTSALATTTGT
-104 KTIYAVPNYEA
+104 KTIYAVPNYDA
-115 TGAIGSLQSDFEKQL
+115 TGDIGSLQSDFEKQL
-130 IDATDI
+130 IDAADI

-152 TEKTQEQAIEDAN
+152 IERTEDEAKQDAN

-188 KPVVNATV
+188 KPVVNASV
-196 SNVKFTLAQQNSQT
+196 AEAKFSLAQQNSQM
-210 YLAKLIAGEFSPKGK
+210 YLAKLTAGEFSPKGK
-225 TAEQQDNDNNGT
+225 TAEQKDDDQDGT

-242 KLPTTDDELK
+242 KLPQADAIK
-252 WINAGTTY
+252 WTAGLTAYDNAFANS
-260 QNTYATSKYLAENV
+260 QYLAENV
-274 NEAPTTG
+274 NQTPTTG
-281 NTSYVLVELTVKP
+281 NTSYVLVSLRVTPQAKADGTGAVTATPLMPGTTFYVLAKKDA
-294 TQTSDASGNFSSSNL
+294 TSGK
-309 GENADFWVIVKHDAA
+309 IT
-324 SGDIIFAAKEDAQNV
+324 FATKDD
-339 NKILY
+339 KILY
-344 FAAESDANTYL
+344 FEQNADATTY
-355 TTNTANLTNYK
+355 
-366 VVKYEKGKSYYRLNI
+366 KGKQVNLNDYEVLEYTNGISYYRLNI
-381 RDIRENNLTKKY
+381 RDIRKTALTEKY

-408 SNLGFNAA
+408 SNLGFNTAT
-416 AGTIPTNPTTPLE
+416 GTIPTDPTTPLE

-434 SADITIEAWTVVDMN
+434 SADITIETWTVVDMN